1 MNLEASRRILIVE
14 DSRTQAEALRALL
27 ETAEYTVFVAHTAE
41 DALLQLQA
49 LRVDLV
55 LSDVMMPGM
64 SGYDL
69 TRSVHRNPATRAI
82 PVVLLTSLGDPL
94 DIVRG
99 LEAGAN
105 NFITKPYEDAH
116 LLARLRHIFENRS
129 SRRPRSSGGVTITFR
144 GQQFDIMAEKEQIL
158 DLLVSSLDDLIRTN
172 GALRESEASR
182 AKLYESERAAR
193 MDAETANRAKTD
205 FLTAMS
211 HDLRT
216 PLNAI
221 GGYAEL
227 IEMGLRGPVTPQQLE
242 DLARIRRNQQ
252 HLLALVGDVLG
263 FARLERGQ
271 VSVKLRDVPAHEILL
286 GVRAI
291 IEPQVR
297 AKELAYEYERCEAD
311 LRMRADPE
319 KVEQILINLLTNA
332 MKFTPTGGRI
342 VLSCEGTEDHVVIN
356 VADTGMGIPSD
367 RIEAIFDPFFQVDA
381 ARTSVQQHGI
391 GLGLAIS
398 RNLAHLMDGELKATS
413 VLGEGS
419 VFRLALPRV

>member
-1 MNLEASRRILIVE
+1 MSREVPRRILIVE
-14 DSRTQAEALRALL
+14 DSRTQAEALHALL
-27 ETAEYTVFVAHTAE
+27 EAASYTVFVAHTAE
-41 DALLQLQA
+41 DALLQLQT

-69 TRSVHRNPATRAI
+69 TRSVHRNPATREI

-105 NFITKPYEDAH
+105 NFITKPYEEAH
-116 LLARLRHIFENRS
+116 LLSRLRHIFDNRS
-129 SRRPRSSGGVTITFR
+129 RRARSSGGVTITFR
-144 GQQFDIMAEKEQIL
+144 GQQFDIMADKEQIL

-172 GALRESEASR
+172 EALRESEAGR

-227 IEMGLRGPVTPQQLE
+227 IEMGVRGPVTPQQLE

-252 HLLALVGDVLG
+252 HLMALVGDVLG

-271 VSVKLRDVPAHEILL
+271 VSVKPRDVSAHETLL

-297 AKELAYEYERCEAD
+297 AKGLVYEYERCDAG

-356 VADTGMGIPSD
+356 VADTGMGIPTD

-381 ARTSVQQHGI
+381 ARTSQQQHGI

-398 RNLAHLMDGELKATS
+398 RNLAHLMDGELKVTS
-413 VLGEGS
+413 VLGQGS
-419 VFRLALPRV
+419 VFRLALPRA